1 MSAVSLFNNA
11 CREQI
16 GEQLGREQI
25 TVLLRGVSFFSKLKQ
40 SWQLPLNYG
49 WERKNAISISLM
61 NAKNIMFVY
70 LNAKR
75 TPKILCL
82 SI

>member
-25 TVLLRGVSFFSKLKQ
+25 TVLLYIVFSWK
-40 SWQLPLNYG
+40 
-49 WERKNAISISLM
+49 SISPLIR
-61 NAKNIMFVY
+61 AQLSSLTYKYY
-70 LNAKR
+70 LNSR
-75 TPKILCL
+75 LFTL
-82 SI
+82 SLDNID